1 MIIEVNYLFKEE
13 LWLFNVVIVIYNTVY
28 DKLRNKMEYKNE
40 QCAKPLIRINN
51 RGYIIL
57 IISFTTFSAPS
68 AISTIVDS
76 SI

>member
-51 RGYIIL
+51 RGLHHLNHLFYNIFG
-57 IISFTTFSAPS
+57 SFGNFNYC
-68 AISTIVDS
+68 
-76 SI
+76 